1 MQTVIN
7 IVTGK
12 TIRHR
17 QMRTAYLFVLPTII
31 YFLVTFTYPAL
42 RAIWL
47 SMNKWSITGPPE
59 FVGLAQYANIFSDK
73 LFWISMR
80 NTVELTLLS
89 VPATMALAIV
99 AAVLFHSAS
108 RLPFRNVFRSI
119 YFLPVITSSVAVAF
133 VWSWIYQP
141 DIGLLNMLL
150 EAVGIPGQRYLSSPQ
165 QVLPSL
171 AGMNIWMRLGFDMI
185 IFWAGLQSIPGV
197 YYDAAKVDGAGP
209 FEQFRFI
216 TLPLLNPQIVLVAI
230 IEIINALKLFD
241 LVFVATSGGP
251 VNSSRV
257 AVLHIYDLAFSWNK
271 MGEASAVAV
280 VLFVVIM
287 VVTIAQWKLLSKGTE
302 Y

>member
-1 MQTVIN
+1 MQSVVN
-7 IVTGK
+7 ILVGK
-12 TIRHR
+12 SIRDR
-17 QMRTAYLFVLPTII
+17 QVRTAYLLILPTIL
-31 YFLVTFTYPAL
+31 YFLVTFTYPAIQ
-42 RAIWL
+42 AFWL
-47 SMNKWSITGPPE
+47 SMHKWTMVGDPK
-59 FVGLAQYANIFSDK
+59 FVGLSQYVNILGDK
-73 LFWISMR
+73 LFWTSMK
-80 NTVELTLLS
+80 NTAMLTLLS
-89 VPATMALAIV
+89 VPATIVLAIL

-108 RLPFRNVFRSI
+108 KMPFRNVFRSI

-141 DIGLLNMLL
+141 DIGLLNTLL
-150 EAVGIPGQRYLSSPQ
+150 EGVGIPGQRWLSSPQ

-171 AGMNIWMRLGFDMI
+171 GVMNIWMRLGFDMI
-185 IFWAGLQSIPGV
+185 IFWAGLQGIPSV

-209 FEQFRFI
+209 FEQFYYI

-230 IEIINALKLFD
+230 IEIINSLKLFD
-241 LVFVATSGGP
+241 LVFIATSGGP

-280 VLFVVIM
+280 VLFVVIL
-287 VVTIAQWKLLSKGTE
+287 VVTIAQWKFLSKGTE

>member
-1 MQTVIN
+1 
-7 IVTGK
+7 
-12 TIRHR
+12 
-17 QMRTAYLFVLPTII
+17 MRTAYLFVLPTIFF
-31 YFLVTFTYPAL
+31 FLVTFTYPAIQ
-42 RAIWL
+42 AFWL
-47 SMNKWSITGPPE
+47 SLHKWAITGAPE
-59 FVGLAQYANIFSDK
+59 FVGLSQYVKIFGDK
-73 LFWISMR
+73 MFWTSMR
-80 NTVELTLLS
+80 NTAVLTLIS
-89 VPATMALAIV
+89 VPATMVFAIL

-108 RLPFRNVFRSI
+108 RLPLRNVFRSI

-141 DIGLLNMLL
+141 DIGLLNAML
-150 EAVGIPGQRYLSSPQ
+150 EGVGIPGQRWLSSPQ

-171 AGMNIWMRLGFDMI
+171 GIMNIWMRLGFDMI
-185 IFWAGLQSIPGV
+185 IFWAGLQSIPRV
-197 YYDAAKVDGAGP
+197 YYDAAEVDGAGP
-209 FEQFRFI
+209 FGQFLHI

-230 IEIINALKLFD
+230 IEIINSLKLFD

-251 VNSSRV
+251 VNASRV

-287 VVTIAQWKLLSKGTE
+287 LITVAQWKLLSTETE

>member
-1 MQTVIN
+1 MVGEPQ
-7 IVTGK
+7 
-12 TIRHR
+12 
-17 QMRTAYLFVLPTII
+17 
-31 YFLVTFTYPAL
+31 
-42 RAIWL
+42 
-47 SMNKWSITGPPE
+47 
-59 FVGLAQYANIFSDK
+59 FVGFAQYAQIFGDK
-73 LFWISMR
+73 LFWISMK
-80 NTVELTLLS
+80 NTAMLTLLS
-89 VPATMALAIV
+89 VPATITLAIV

-108 RLPFRNVFRSI
+108 RLPLRNVFRSI

-141 DIGLLNMLL
+141 DIGLLNALL
-150 EAVGIPGQRYLSSPQ
+150 EGVGIPGQRWLSSPQ

-171 AGMNIWMRLGFDMI
+171 GIMNIWMRLGFDMI
-185 IFWAGLQSIPGV
+185 IFWAGLQSIPSV

-209 FEQFRFI
+209 FEQFWFI

-230 IEIINALKLFD
+230 IEIINSLKLFD

-287 VVTIAQWKLLSKGTE
+287 LVTVAQWKFLSKGTE